1 MKHVLQGMGDFL
13 RRYNAVFRAAWS
25 QRRSL
30 DPPAR
35 AQDEIAFLP
44 AHLELTETP
53 VSPAARW
60 TMRIIAA
67 FFCIA
72 LLWACIGKV
81 DVVAVAPGKTV
92 VGSRTKV
99 IQPLETAVVRRI
111 LVRDGQVVRQGEV
124 LLELDATATG
134 ADFQQADEALIAA
147 RLAELRQAAM
157 LQALKTGVLPDM
169 PDMPDDPG
177 VSASRLR
184 AAWDLAAS
192 ELTEYQARR
201 QSLLAAIAQREA
213 QANTVRSQIVPMEQS
228 LAISRE
234 RVADLERLLGGQYV
248 SRHEYLARQQEMVEL
263 ERALAAQKATLLETR
278 SALVGAREELRVLE
292 ADTRQQSFDSL
303 RQAREQTGQYEP
315 QVAKARQR
323 DELMQLRAPVDGTVQ
338 QLAIHTL
345 GGVVTPA
352 QALMA
357 VVPNQESLEVEA
369 TVLNKDIGFV
379 RPGQRV
385 TVKVESFPY
394 TRYGYLEGM
403 VETVSHDAVQ
413 DEKLGLVFLARVRL
427 KQSHLVIDGINVKV
441 TPGMALSAE
450 IKTGKRQV
458 IDYLISPLKRYRDEA
473 LRER

>member
-1 MKHVLQGMGDFL
+1 MRHVLQGVGDFL
-13 RRYNAVFRAAWS
+13 QRYAAIFRAVWS
-25 QRRSL
+25 DRKSL
-30 DPPAR
+30 DSPSR
-35 AQDEIAFLP
+35 TQDEIAFLP

-99 IQPLETAVVRRI
+99 IQPLETAVVHRI
-111 LVRDGQVVRQGEV
+111 LVRDGQAVKQGDILV
-124 LLELDATATG
+124 ELDATATG
-134 ADFQQADEALIAA
+134 ADFRQADEALIAA
-147 RLAELRQAAM
+147 RLAQLRQTAM
-157 LQALKTGVLPDM
+157 LQALDTGVLPG
-169 PDMPDDPG
+169 MPDDPG
-177 VSASRLR
+177 ASASRVR

-192 ELTEYQARR
+192 ELAEYQARR
-201 QSLLAAIAQREA
+201 QNLLAAIAQREA
-213 QANTVRSQIVPMEQS
+213 QANTVRSQIGPMEQS

-292 ADTRQQSFDSL
+292 TDTRQQVFDNL
-303 RQAREQTGQYEP
+303 RQAREQAGQYEP
-315 QVAKARQR
+315 QVAKTRQR

-338 QLAIHTL
+338 QLAIHTV

-379 RPGQRV
+379 RPGQPV
-385 TVKVESFPY
+385 TLKVESFPY
-394 TRYGYLEGM
+394 TRYGYLEGI
-403 VETVSHDAVQ
+403 VETVSHDAAQ
-413 DEKLGLVFLARVRL
+413 DEQLGLVFPARVRL
-427 KQSHLVIDGINVKV
+427 QRADLMVDGVKV
-441 TPGMALSAE
+441 ALTPGMSLSAE
-450 IKTGKRQV
+450 IKTGKRRL
-458 IDYLISPLKRYRDEA
+458 IDYVFSPLQKHGGEA
-473 LRER
+473 FRER